1 MAGAYPE
8 QRWGH
13 SSGTTVLEFLG
24 LEEQARYLETALE
37 SEIIDKLQKFLLEL
51 GKGYLFEA
59 RQKRFTCDE
68 ENFYLT
74 KTRSVT
80 RRSRKSFGRDVN
92 TIHQLGKYKKK
103 PRWSM
108 QDRRSFRMIMNKS
121 AIGVEESHKEQKIMR
136 FSYHLKS
143 YKRMER
149 ISVI

>member
-1 MAGAYPE
+1 MHKFLGVE
-8 QRWGH
+8 QRA
-13 SSGTTVLEFLG
+13 SFYESDL
-24 LEEQARYLETALE
+24 EQAL
-37 SEIIDKLQKFLLEL
+37 IDHLQKFLLEL

-103 PRWSM
+103 PR
-108 QDRRSFRMIMNKS
+108 
-121 AIGVEESHKEQKIMR
+121 
-136 FSYHLKS
+136 
-143 YKRMER
+143 
-149 ISVI
+149 